1 MTTDEAYEEARRR
14 IGEAERTGAEA
25 LDLGDLLLAALP
37 EELSRLT
44 TLRHLALGRK
54 ALRRTESGWDWAWD
68 NKRPYQTR
76 LVDLRPL
83 AGLSGLHSLGLSGC
97 DAVTDLQ
104 PLAGLSSLH
113 SLDLDGCRAVTDLQ
127 PLAGLSGLQSLNLR
141 ACQAITDLRPLAGL
155 SGLQS
160 LNLAFCV
167 AVTDLRP
174 LAGLSRLQSLD
185 LNFFQAIS
193 DLQPLAGLSGL
204 QSLNLRACQA
214 VTDLRPLA
222 GLSGLRSLDLRECTR
237 IDRFEPLRPLLK
249 HLEHFLLYGCAMHD
263 LPNELFGESIV
274 ENVIDKVRAHYADL
288 ERDAVDEL
296 ELKVCILGN
305 GGVGKTQMC
314 RRLALPP
321 QPFDPLVRT
330 THGIELGH
338 TEVTIDGRSVRLSLW
353 DFGGQDIYHGSHA
366 LFVGGRG
373 MFVIAWSPS
382 HEMGESHAGGA
393 TFRNR
398 PLSYWLDF
406 VRGLAGPNV
415 PVLVVQC
422 QCDSPADERAAPL
435 PPHDFRRLRTM
446 RFSAKTDL
454 GLTLL
459 RGELEEGVR
468 DFFARQ
474 PPLAIGRGRVEVRN
488 QLRTMLVE
496 DQRRLEAERRH
507 RTLTRAEFD
516 ELCRAN
522 GKVSSPDAL
531 LEYLH
536 RSGVL
541 FHREGLFDDRILLDQ
556 NWALAAIYTLFDRER
571 IVPLLHRHGRFTRA
585 ELECLVWK
593 EFSVAEQRLFLD
605 LMEQCG
611 ICFRVREL
619 DRDERGKREWEY
631 VAPELLPAW
640 SSNQE
645 WLPGRMQ
652 GGKER
657 GTITARYRFLHEGI
671 LRGLL
676 SRVGRKASTAA
687 EYWKYGCWF
696 YDKST
701 ESQVLIRSEL
711 EESSGQGS
719 VTLEATG
726 ERPRELLEI
735 LLEELLSLQVGE
747 PPSVERSWELE
758 AVPRAARPRTPR
770 KPKRRKPESA
780 VEEIAA
786 GDEVPGPAEG
796 MQQLDVGGWPPP
808 PPNEPATVYIS
819 YAWGDDTNEAGR
831 QRGEIADKLCE
842 VVEREGFRM
851 LRDKREMRTG
861 DWISTFMERIGR
873 GAHILVVLS
882 EKYFQ
887 SRYCMRELHSIY
899 ERSLGNKEDFL
910 QRVMPVFLD
919 DVASLGGLS
928 SYMPYVEAWKRE
940 CDEMER
946 QVAHWGK
953 DEFELYQRMRKWQ
966 IDLGNIVGFLTDP
979 VYPRGRGA
987 IEKDDYAAL
996 KEMLAKVR
1004 RNGG

>member
-14 IGEAERTGAEA
+14 IGEAERTGAEG
-25 LDLGDLLLAALP
+25 LDLGDLLMAALP

-44 TLRHLALGRK
+44 TLRHLALGK
-54 ALRRTESGWDWAWD
+54 NELRRTESGWERSWD
-68 NKRPYQTR
+68 HRRPYQTL
-76 LVDLRPL
+76 LVDLGPLAGLSCLQSLDLSHCDAVTDLRPL
-83 AGLSGLHSLGLSGC
+83 AGLSGLQSIGFQYC
-97 DAVTDLQ
+97 Y
-104 PLAGLSSLH
+104 
-113 SLDLDGCRAVTDLQ
+113 AVTDLQ
-127 PLAGLSGLQSLNLR
+127 PLAGLSGLESLDLLACYAVSDLRPLAGLPGLQSLDLLGCYAVTDLQPLARLSSLQSLNLGG
-141 ACQAITDLRPLAGL
+141 CQAVADLEPLAGL

-160 LNLAFCV
+160 LDLHRCD
-167 AVTDLRP
+167 AVTDV
-174 LAGLSRLQSLD
+174 
-185 LNFFQAIS
+185 
-193 DLQPLAGLSGL
+193 QPLAGLSDL
-204 QSLNLRACQA
+204 QSLR
-214 VTDLRPLA
+214 
-222 GLSGLRSLDLRECTR
+222 LDNCIGIERL
-237 IDRFEPLRPLLK
+237 EPLIPLLK
-249 HLEHFLLYGCAMHD
+249 HLEHLSLYGCALRD
-263 LPNELFGESIV
+263 LPNELLGAYFF
-274 ENVIDKVRAHYADL
+274 ENVIDEVRAHYADL
-288 ERDAVDEL
+288 ERDGVDEL

-338 TEVTIDGRSVRLSLW
+338 TEVMIDGRSVRLNLW

-373 MFVIAWSPS
+373 MFVIAWSPR
-382 HEMGESHAGGA
+382 HETGESHAGGA

-406 VRGLAGPNV
+406 VRGLAGPDV
-415 PVLVVQC
+415 PILIVQC
-422 QCDSPADERAAPL
+422 QCDTPADERAAPL
-435 PPHDFRRLRTM
+435 PPHDFERLRTM

-507 RTLTRAEFD
+507 RTLTRDAFD

-541 FHREGLFDDRILLDQ
+541 IHREGLFDDRILLDQ

-571 IVPLLHRHGRFTRA
+571 VVPLLHRHGRFTRA

-593 EFSVAEQRLFLD
+593 EFSVDEQGLFLD

-611 ICFRVREL
+611 ICFRVRYL
-619 DRDERGKREWEY
+619 DKGQWEY

-640 SSNQE
+640 SSAQE

-652 GGKER
+652 GRKER

-676 SRVGRKASTAA
+676 SRVGQKASTAA

-696 YDKST
+696 YDRST
-701 ESQVLIRSEL
+701 ESQMLIRTEL

-726 ERPRELLEI
+726 ERPRELLDI

-758 AVPRAARPRTPR
+758 AVPRPTRPRTPR

-780 VEEIAA
+780 VEEIAV
-786 GDEVPGPAEG
+786 GEDLLGPAEG

-808 PPNEPATVYIS
+808 APNEPATVYIS

-831 QRGEIADKLCE
+831 QRGVIADKLCE
-842 VVEREGFRM
+842 VVAQEGFRM

-861 DWISTFMERIGR
+861 DWISTFMEQIGR

-887 SRYCMRELHSIY
+887 SPYCMRELHHIF
-899 ERSLGNKEDFL
+899 ERSICKKDDFL

-919 DVASLGGLS
+919 DVAALGGWRT
-928 SYMPYVEAWKRE
+928 YMPYVEAWKRE
-940 CDEMER
+940 CAEMEP
-946 QVAHWGK
+946 HLSHLGTE
-953 DEFELYQRMRKWQ
+953 DFDLYHRMAKWQ
-966 IDLGNIVGFLTDP
+966 FDLGNIVGFLTDP
-979 VYPRGRGA
+979 VYPRGREA

-996 KEMLAKVR
+996 REMLAKVR